1 MNSEIEYSECK
12 ENNAFKKIQTNFC
25 HQIKMLK
32 CDKNEF
38 LVPVLNMGDKD
49 AIFQSKK
56 KKIRIGK
63 VINCFN

>member
-1 MNSEIEYSECK
+1 MNPEIEYSECK

-49 AIFQSKK
+49 AIFQSKNQDWK
-56 KKIRIGK
+56 G
-63 VINCFN
+63 N

>member
-1 MNSEIEYSECK
+1 
-12 ENNAFKKIQTNFC
+12 
-25 HQIKMLK
+25 MLK

-56 KKIRIGK
+56 KNQDWKG
-63 VINCFN
+63 N